1 MPGSVDADPARRDL
15 GTLRNR
21 NLEHA
26 VLAGRLDAVRIG
38 DVRQREATVEQTMRA
53 LDARQLAV
61 LLANLGLALA
71 LDRENA
77 LLHRHF
83 NVLRIDA
90 GNVSEDDEAVVLFL
104 DVDARRPLA
113 RNDLRRVGLVGIE
126 EPIEHVPDL
135 VLEIAAVGLPRAV
148 TGNGHK
154 NPLRKRCAASLPLV
168 QAGVDSG
175 PAFKGIFCGRPP
187 ALRAG

>member
-15 GTLRNR
+15 GALRNR

-38 DVRQREATVEQTMRA
+38 DVRQREATVEEAMRT

-61 LLANLGLALA
+61 LLADLGLALA
-71 LDRENA
+71 LDREYA

-83 NVLRIDA
+83 DVLRIDA
-90 GNVSEDDEAVVLFL
+90 GNVGEDDEAVVLFL
-104 DVDARRPLA
+104 DVDARRPLS
-113 RNDLRRVGLVGIE
+113 RDDVRLVGLVGVE
-126 EPIEHVPDL
+126 ETIEHVPDL

-154 NPLRKRCAASLPLV
+154 KSSPQRCAASLPLV
-168 QAGVDSG
+168 QAGVDS
-175 PAFKGIFCGRPP
+175 
-187 ALRAG
+187 